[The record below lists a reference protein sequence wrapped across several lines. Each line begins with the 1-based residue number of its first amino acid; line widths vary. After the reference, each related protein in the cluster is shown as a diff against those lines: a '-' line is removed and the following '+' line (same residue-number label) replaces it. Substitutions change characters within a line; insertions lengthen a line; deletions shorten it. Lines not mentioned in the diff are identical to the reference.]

1 MSTTDRIVTAHL
13 DEAHDELHYRCGGLW
28 DVQSIDELFACLNE
42 ACLPLVKQRKA
53 IYSLGDFTTAV
64 PQDRET
70 AEKIGDYL
78 RTAKQFGLNRT
89 AIYGAPVLMR
99 MQYKR
104 VAPDVIVEFF
114 DTKPEALQWL
124 RADR

>member
-70 AEKIGDYL
+70 AEKIGDYF
-78 RTAKQFGLNRT
+78 RTAKQFGFDRT
-89 AIYGAPVLMR
+89 AIHGAPVLMR
-99 MQYKR
+99 MRYKR
-104 VAPDVIVEFF
+104 VAPDVNVEFF
-114 DTKPEALQWL
+114 D
-124 RADR
+124 DR

>member
-1 MSTTDRIVTAHL
+1 MSTTERIVTAHL
-13 DEAHDELHYRCGGLW
+13 DEAHDELHYRCGGMW
-28 DVQSIDELFACLNE
+28 DAQSIEEMFACLNE
-42 ACLPLVKQRKA
+42 ASLPLIKQRKA
-53 IYSLGDFTTAV
+53 IYSLGDFTTAL

-78 RTAKQFGLNRT
+78 RTAKQFGLDRT

-104 VAPDVIVEFF
+104 VAPDVNVEFF
-114 DTKPEALQWL
+114 DTKAEALQWL